1 MKQLVFNPDGT
12 LDLAQLEGMPA
23 EFIERV
29 QSPEFIAHAKQ
40 QIELIERGRRMRA
53 QAHLEAQARRP
64 EGVSGRQRVRL
75 RRLVRKIARA
85 RLASEGGNKCS

>member
-12 LDLAQLEGMPA
+12 LDLAQLEGMAA

-40 QIELIERGRRMRA
+40 QIELMERGRRMRA

-64 EGVSGRQRVRL
+64 EGVSGRQRRGIPAL
-75 RRLVRKIARA
+75 ARH
-85 RLASEGGNKCS
+85 